1 MGSYRIGNYLVTTTA
16 VLHDHIVAALA
27 AAGVQHHIHE
37 HAPSITVQDADTHL
51 DFPVEQLL
59 KTIAFRVKN
68 RGWVLAA
75 LCGYAQVDYKRLAA
89 AVGVNRDK
97 LMRLTPEEIKTDLGY
112 EVGGVAPFAPNAQ
125 TEVLIDS
132 GALGWQTIYCGTGRT
147 DRTLEIAPRLLV
159 QVTGARV
166 AGLAKYYCES

>member
-1 MGSYRIGNYLVTTTA
+1 MSATA
-16 VLHDHIVAALA
+16 ALYDQIITALA
-27 AAGVQHHIHE
+27 ASGVPYRIHE
-37 HAPSITVQDADTHL
+37 HAPSVTIQDADTHL

-89 AVGVNRDK
+89 AVGVSRDK
-97 LMRLTPEEIKTDLGY
+97 LMRLAPEEVEADLGY
-112 EVGGVAPFAPNAQ
+112 QLGGVAPFAPNPQ
-125 TEVLIDS
+125 TEVLIDA
-132 GALGWQTIYCGTGRT
+132 GALGWPLVFCGTGRS

-159 QVTGARV
+159 QVAGAKV
-166 AGLAKYYCES
+166 AGLAKYYCE

>member
-1 MGSYRIGNYLVTTTA
+1 VFAQQGNSLSATTTRY
-16 VLHDHIVAALA
+16 DQITALLA
-27 AAGVQHHIHE
+27 DSGVPYRIHE
-37 HAPSITVQDADTHL
+37 HAPSVTIQDADTRL

-89 AVGVNRDK
+89 AVGVSRDK
-97 LMRLTPEEIKTDLGY
+97 LMRLSPEEVQGELGY
-112 EVGGVAPFAPNAQ
+112 TLGGVAPFAPNPQ
-125 TEVLIDS
+125 TEVLIDA
-132 GALGWQTIYCGTGRT
+132 GALGWPVVFCGTGRP

-159 QVTGARV
+159 QVAGARV
-166 AGLAKYYCES
+166 AGLAKIYCE

>member
-1 MGSYRIGNYLVTTTA
+1 MSATA
-16 VLHDHIVAALA
+16 TLYDQITAALT
-27 AAGVQHHIHE
+27 AAGVPYRIHE
-37 HAPSITVQDADTHL
+37 HAPSITIQDADTHL

-89 AVGVNRDK
+89 AVGVSRDK
-97 LMRLTPEEIKTDLGY
+97 LMRLAPEEVEADLGY
-112 EVGGVAPFAPNAQ
+112 QLGGVAPFAPNAQ
-125 TEVLIDS
+125 TEVLIDA
-132 GALGWQTIYCGTGRT
+132 GALGWPLVYCGTGRS

-159 QVTGARV
+159 GAAGARV
-166 AGLAKYYCES
+166 AGLAKYYCE

>member
-1 MGSYRIGNYLVTTTA
+1 MSTITTRYEQISAT
-16 VLHDHIVAALA
+16 LA
-27 AAGVQHHIHE
+27 AAGVAYRIHE
-37 HAPSITVQDADTHL
+37 HAPSITVQDAELHL

-68 RGWVLAA
+68 RGWVLTA

-97 LMRLTPEEIKTDLGY
+97 LMRLSPEEVQADLGY

-159 QVTGARV
+159 PVAGARV
-166 AGLAKYYCES
+166 AQLAKIYCE